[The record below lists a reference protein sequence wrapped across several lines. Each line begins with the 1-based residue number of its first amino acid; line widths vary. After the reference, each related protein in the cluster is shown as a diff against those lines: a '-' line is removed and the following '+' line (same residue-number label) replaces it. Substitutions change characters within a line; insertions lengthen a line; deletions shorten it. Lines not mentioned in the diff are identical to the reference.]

1 MCLTLGVSSSTA
13 MYCSRHFLHVCD
25 SRLRI
30 YVCDFNSKF
39 KLAIRA
45 CDLCNS
51 CASLLSMLGKN
62 FSRFHFEIFFSYFH
76 RK

>member
-1 MCLTLGVSSSTA
+1 MCLTLGVSSQYSNVLFTTLST
-13 MYCSRHFLHVCD
+13 
-25 SRLRI
+25 RLRFTFA
-30 YVCDFNSKF
+30 DLRLRFNSKF